1 MKCKFGAGV
10 GNFTGKKKTAGREF
24 NCRPVVGFPVDQR
37 FRQSMLRCCVVCSL
51 ALSPW
56 RVISTVVKTLAGTF
70 RTVMMLN
77 RRPTSSL
84 NRSLIV
90 TIVVL
95 LLCVVQNTATAADKI
110 RVAFSAVAPTQG
122 VLWVADVGGLL
133 SKNGL
138 IAEIIYTRAAIETL
152 IAGEVEF
159 GQMTGSLM
167 FSARL
172 QGADPVMLA
181 GVQDILNDR
190 LVVRPNIN
198 SVEDLKGKRVGV
210 FRFGSASHLR
220 LLNVLPRYGLGD
232 RDVTFLQVGD
242 TPERLI
248 ALHGGSIDATLIS
261 PPDHFQA
268 LRAGMKI
275 LLNLRDL
282 NVPYQGTGLV
292 TTQRLLAR
300 NRDLARRFL
309 KAFVEAIYMVRT
321 NPTVS
326 KRALAK
332 YRQTK
337 EEKQLEDAYQTLRE
351 IVKPKP
357 YPSVEGFKTI
367 IKDASDQTPA
377 AKTANPKDFIDTS
390 LLEELDRAG
399 FIDGLYR

>member
-1 MKCKFGAGV
+1 MTRV
-10 GNFTGKKKTAGREF
+10 
-24 NCRPVVGFPVDQR
+24 RPPALTN
-37 FRQSMLRCCVVCSL
+37 LRL
-51 ALSPW
+51 F
-56 RVISTVVKTLAGTF
+56 LAGMF
-70 RTVMMLN
+70 
-77 RRPTSSL
+77 
-84 NRSLIV
+84 
-90 TIVVL
+90 VL
-95 LLCVVQNTATAADKI
+95 VFLQARALAADKI

-122 VLWVADVGGLL
+122 VLWIADVGGLFA
-133 SKNGL
+133 KNG
-138 IAEIIYTRAAIETL
+138 ISAEIIYTRAAIETL
-152 IAGEVEF
+152 IAGEVQF

-198 SVEDLKGKRVGV
+198 TVEDLKGKRVGV

-220 LLNVLPRYGLGD
+220 LLNVLPRYGMGE

-248 ALHGGSIDATLIS
+248 ALHGGSIDATLLS
-261 PPDHFQA
+261 PPDHFEA
-268 LRAGMKI
+268 IRLNMKI

-300 NRDLARRFL
+300 NRDLARRFV
-309 KAFVEAIYMVRT
+309 KTFVEAIHALRT
-321 NPTVS
+321 NPALS
-326 KRALAK
+326 KRALAR

-337 EEKQLEDAYQTLRE
+337 DEKQLDDAYQTLRE

-357 YPSVEGFKTI
+357 YPSIDGVKTI
-367 IKDASDQTPA
+367 IKDASERLPA
-377 AKTANPKDFIDTS
+377 AKNANPKDFIDTS
-390 LLEELDRAG
+390 LLEELDRTG
-399 FIDGLYR
+399 YIDALYR